1 MKKLLS
7 ISYTLA
13 AVLFIGMAVDN
24 ATAQK
29 VENISKSS
37 TGSVVARRGSSVD
50 LGSLASYDDAAIFNF
65 TSTELR
71 QISGRYAAEGSNI
84 HVQAMHEYWD
94 KLNARIESQRARLQ
108 NR

>member
-13 AVLFIGMAVDN
+13 AVLFIGMAADN
-24 ATAQK
+24 ASAQK
-29 VENISKSS
+29 VENTSKGS
-37 TGSVVARRGSSVD
+37 TGGVVARRGSSVD
-50 LGSLASYDDAAIFNF
+50 LGGLASYSDVSIFNF

-71 QISGRYAAEGSNI
+71 QISGRYASEGSNV
-84 HVQAMHEYWD
+84 HSQAMHEYWD
-94 KLNARIESQRARLQ
+94 KLNSRIESQRDRFE

>member
-7 ISYTLA
+7 ISYALA
-13 AVLFIGMAVDN
+13 AVLFIGMAADN
-24 ATAQK
+24 ANGQK
-29 VENISKSS
+29 IENNSKGS
-37 TGSVVARRGSSVD
+37 TGGVVARRGASVD
-50 LGSLASYDDAAIFNF
+50 LGSLASYDELIFNF

-71 QISGRYAAEGSNI
+71 QISGRYAAEGANV

-94 KLNARIESQRARLQ
+94 KLNSRIESQRVRLQ